1 MVALFEKFP
10 GHGQYAAPL
19 VRDVMKAYFD
29 KKARLAALQQQK
41 QGLTAGLNRLNLGVP
56 DGSLPVE
63 RQVERQVAA
72 PIAARAGQ

>member
-1 MVALFEKFP
+1 MVVTYFERFP

-41 QGLTAGLNRLNLGVP
+41 QAL
-56 DGSLPVE
+56 
-63 RQVERQVAA
+63 Q
-72 PIAARAGQ
+72 ARAQSMENMGLPPRTAQ